1 MYKYNFNERLSK
13 ITKFDIIRI
22 CKILEM
28 FQYSITFFILIILLV
43 YILNHFYYIYL
54 KMDNEIDKVQDR
66 SNKNFILLISYLML
80 DTFIIIVSVFYIRKI
95 VLLFPSLPHLYY
107 PKFIPYT
114 TIHFTINVALIF
126 VLLTLLPEYKAKLE
140 QLKLY
145 LS

>member
-13 ITKFDIIRI
+13 ITRFDTIRI

-28 FQYSITFFILIILLV
+28 LQYSTTFFILIILLV
-43 YILNHFYYIYL
+43 YILNQYYYKYFKIN
-54 KMDNEIDKVQDR
+54 NEIDKVQDR
-66 SNKNFILLISYLML
+66 SNKNFILLISYLIL

>member
-1 MYKYNFNERLSK
+1 MYKYNFQERLSK
-13 ITKFDIIRI
+13 LTTFDIIRV
-22 CKILEM
+22 CKIFEM
-28 FQYSITFFILIILLV
+28 LQYSTTFFILIILLV
-43 YILNHFYYIYL
+43 YILNQYYYKYFKIN
-54 KMDNEIDKVQDR
+54 NEIDKVQDR
-66 SNKNFILLISYLML
+66 SNKNFILLISYLIL

-126 VLLTLLPEYKAKLE
+126 ILLTLLPEYKAKLE